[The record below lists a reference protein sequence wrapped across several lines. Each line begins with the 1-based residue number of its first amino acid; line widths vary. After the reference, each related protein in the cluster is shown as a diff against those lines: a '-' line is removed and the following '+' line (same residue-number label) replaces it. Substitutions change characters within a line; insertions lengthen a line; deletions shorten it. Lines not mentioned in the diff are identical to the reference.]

1 MTGFACT
8 SVLMYDRM
16 NFLFFAFS
24 ETDKMP
30 TGSESYKWQQN
41 LRIGAG
47 LARSEQE
54 DKVEYAPSDLNSE

>member
-1 MTGFACT
+1 
-8 SVLMYDRM
+8 MYDRM